1 MNKDKIDYVI
11 TRLIRRIG
19 EKSSFYREQYKHAKV
34 ISIEENSAGFFV
46 DFSCEHAP
54 NLDLYKDDNMTVGG
68 LYGNTK
74 ETKSAVGFILFIRNG
89 RISCLEGYTNGVDSW
104 PSDNQM
110 ELVEEPL

>member
-1 MNKDKIDYVI
+1 MELNRQDVNKII
-11 TRLIRRIG
+11 EAIRH
-19 EKSSFYREQYKHAKV
+19 KSSFYREQYKHAKV

-54 NLDLYKDDNMTVGG
+54 DLDLYKDDNMTVGG

-74 ETKSAVGFILFIRNG
+74 EIKNAVGFVLFIKDG

-104 PSDNQM
+104 PSDNQL

>member
-1 MNKDKIDYVI
+1 MNKDKIDYVM

-46 DFSCEHAP
+46 DFSCEHSP
-54 NLDLYKDDNMTVGG
+54 DLDLYKDDNMTVGG

-104 PSDNQM
+104 PSDNQL